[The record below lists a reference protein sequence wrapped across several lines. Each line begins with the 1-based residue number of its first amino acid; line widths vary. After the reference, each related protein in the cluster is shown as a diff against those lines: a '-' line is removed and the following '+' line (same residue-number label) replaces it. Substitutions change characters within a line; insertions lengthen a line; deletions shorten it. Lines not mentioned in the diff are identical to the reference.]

1 MPAETTDSDR
11 SGSFW
16 PPRKCWTK
24 PAAMGLR
31 QMFAVQTIKMWPGP
45 GMREKA
51 E

>member
-1 MPAETTDSDR
+1 
-11 SGSFW
+11 
-16 PPRKCWTK
+16 
-24 PAAMGLR
+24 MGLR